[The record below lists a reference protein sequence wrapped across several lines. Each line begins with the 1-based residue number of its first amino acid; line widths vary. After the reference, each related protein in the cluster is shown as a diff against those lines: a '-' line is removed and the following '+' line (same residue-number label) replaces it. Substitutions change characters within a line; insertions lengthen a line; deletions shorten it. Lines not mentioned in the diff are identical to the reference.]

1 MNGILLTQNDGIII
15 GPVAKILGYLME
27 GIFQLLN
34 KIGITNIGLAIIL
47 FTIVIYLCL
56 TPLTF
61 KQQKFSKLQVK
72 MNPEIQ
78 AIQAKYKNKKDN
90 ESMMAMNNET
100 QAVYAKYG
108 VSPSGSCVQLLI
120 QMPILFALYRVI
132 YAIPAYVSQVKAA
145 FFPLVDKLIGEAGS
159 AEFIQNFSNAQ
170 MYSKQFTNESFVSN
184 VTSYVQNT
192 YIDVLNRAST
202 TDWLNLKAQYPGLAV
217 DIDNT
222 LASLDKYNNF
232 LGLNIGDSPW
242 FTMKDA
248 FTSGQYL
255 LVIGA
260 IMIPLLSA
268 VTQWINTKLMPQQ
281 EKTGNEQADQM
292 AVSMKTMN
300 TIMPLMS
307 AWFCFTLPAG
317 MGIYWIAG
325 AVIRSVQQVVINK
338 HIDKMDFDEVIEK
351 NKEKAAKKVAKQNAK
366 YDRMQEYASINTRN
380 MNVNKTSNISE
391 SEREAKLAKANE
403 YYSKNAK
410 HGSMA
415 AKANMVREYNEKNS
429 RK

>member
-1 MNGILLTQNDGIII
+1 MTGMLLTKSDTFII
-15 GPVAKILGYLME
+15 GPVATLLGYIMNA
-27 GIFQLLN
+27 IFFLLE
-34 KIGITNIGLAIIL
+34 KIGIPNVGLAIIL
-47 FTIVIYLCL
+47 FTIVIYMCL
-56 TPLTF
+56 LPLTIE
-61 KQQKFSKLQVK
+61 QQKFSKLSAK

-78 AIQAKYKNKKDN
+78 AIQKKYANRRDN
-90 ESMMAMNNET
+90 DSMMKMQEET
-100 QAVYAKYG
+100 QAVYKKYG
-108 VSPSGSCVQLLI
+108 VSPSGSCVQMLI
-120 QMPILFALYRVI
+120 QLPILFALYRVI

-292 AVSMKTMN
+292 AASMKTMN

-366 YDRMQEYASINTRN
+366 YERMQEYASMNTRN

-410 HGSMA
+410 LGSMA

>member
-34 KIGITNIGLAIIL
+34 KIGIPNIGLAIIL

-292 AVSMKTMN
+292 AASMKTMN

-366 YDRMQEYASINTRN
+366 YERMQEYASMNTRN

-410 HGSMA
+410 LGSMA